1 MRNTSSKVVDFTEPN
16 TCGAWKVTYILKNP
30 MALETSFILFPRE
43 IPQRFAIKQLRLW
56 FCADATSEKKKI
68 TGDFP
73 KTLCLV
79 FGFGNYSASN
89 S

>member
-56 FCADATSEKKKI
+56 FCADATSEKKKNHRWLSQ
-68 TGDFP
+68 DS
-73 KTLCLV
+73 L
-79 FGFGNYSASN
+79 FGFWLWKLQCFQ
-89 S
+89 